1 MKRVT
6 DPCTIVDDLVPGM
19 EYVFRVFAQNAIGT
33 SPESE
38 ESEVTKMTQPPLRGT
53 EFFLVP
59 FQTHYELKDV
69 IGR

>member
-59 FQTHYELKDV
+59 FQTHYELKDI
-69 IGR
+69 IGK